1 MQHTLIR
8 ASRSGAGTEVFQFFQ
23 RVSDALHYIMRH
35 EGFSVINYIDDFL
48 GYGTPTVARASFDKL
63 LDKMRH
69 LGLDVSEKKLIQP
82 ATQAICLGIL
92 VDMIQGTVA
101 IPQEKLDVIQT
112 MVIQWK
118 AKSQCTKKQLQS
130 LLGTLL
136 YVHKCIRPARCFL
149 NRMQDILRRAGN
161 QQIIKLTDEFK
172 RDLNWFDQ
180 FLPLHNGV
188 SIYGHKPTSEILEL
202 DACLTGLGGR
212 WQNIVYH
219 LPIHRGYANL
229 GIVQLEMINILVV
242 LRTFGST
249 WKGKRILVKCDNDAV
264 VHVLNTGRTK
274 DPYLG
279 ACARNVWLDVDLQYI
294 HVMGKDN
301 RAADLLSRWQNTCHN
316 HKEPQTLIGNPVCA
330 NVS

>member
-1 MQHTLIR
+1 
-8 ASRSGAGTEVFQFFQ
+8 
-23 RVSDALHYIMRH
+23 MRR
-35 EGFSVINYIDDFL
+35 EGFSVINYIDNFL
-48 GYGTPTVARASFDKL
+48 GYETPTVARASFDKL

-69 LGLDVSEKKLIQP
+69 LGLDVSEKKLVQP
-82 ATQAICLGIL
+82 ATQAICLDIL
-92 VDMIQGTVA
+92 VDTIQGTVA
-101 IPQEKLDVIQT
+101 IPQEKLDVIRT
-112 MVIQWK
+112 MVTQWK
-118 AKSQCTKKQLQS
+118 AKNQCTKKQLQS

-149 NRMQDILRRAGN
+149 NHMLDVLRAAGN
-161 QQIIKLTDEFK
+161 QPKIKLTDEFK

-180 FLPLHNGV
+180 FLLLYNGV
-188 SIYGHKPTSEILEL
+188 SIYGHKPTTEILEL
-202 DACLTGLGGR
+202 DACFTGLGGR

-219 LPIHRGYANL
+219 LPIDRGYANL
-229 GIVQLEMINILVV
+229 GIVQLEMINILVA
-242 LRTFGST
+242 LHTFGST

-279 ACARNVWLDVDLQYI
+279 ACARNVWFESALFDVDLQYI

-316 HKEPQTLIGNPVCA
+316 HIELQTLIGNPIWA
-330 NVS
+330 NVSLQSLELNNQL